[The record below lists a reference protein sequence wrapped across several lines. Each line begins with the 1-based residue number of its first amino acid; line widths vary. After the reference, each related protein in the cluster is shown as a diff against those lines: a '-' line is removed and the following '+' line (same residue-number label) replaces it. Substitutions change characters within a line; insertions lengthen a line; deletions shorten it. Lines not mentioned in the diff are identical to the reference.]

1 MSKPVAATN
10 NKQDRELD
18 KLTWALAKADMQA
31 IGIRLDALIKVGSET
46 NLSIVR
52 RVVGDLKQ
60 ATDTLADTLGLNEP
74 PAPEAQ

>member
-1 MSKPVAATN
+1 MSKPVTTN

-18 KLTWALAKADMQA
+18 KMTWALAKADMQA

-46 NLSIVR
+46 NLAIVR
-52 RVVGDLKQ
+52 RVVGDLKL

-74 PAPEAQ
+74 IASETE

>member
-1 MSKPVAATN
+1 MKTAATN

-31 IGIRLDALIKVGSET
+31 IGIRLEALIKVGSES

-52 RVVGDLKQ
+52 RVIGDLKL
-60 ATDTLADTLGLNEP
+60 ATNTLADTLGLNEP
-74 PAPEAQ
+74 EAE